1 MEVKVKILGQ
11 EKGEE
16 NLSKSLARW
25 HGKIILE
32 RIEKAELT
40 QTEKMDLLQEMIN
53 LLEKKPP
60 SE

>member
-1 MEVKVKILGQ
+1 MEVKVKILWQ

-16 NLSKSLARW
+16 NLRKSLARW
-25 HGKIILE
+25 HGKIVLK

-40 QTEKMDLLQEMIN
+40 RTEKMDLLQEMID

-60 SE
+60 TE

>member
-25 HGKIILE
+25 HGKTILRRLE
-32 RIEKAELT
+32 EAGLT
-40 QTEKMDLLQEMIN
+40 QAEKMALLQEMID

>member
-1 MEVKVKILGQ
+1 MEVKVEIPGQ

-25 HGKIILE
+25 HGKIILKRLE
-32 RIEKAELT
+32 ETKLT
-40 QTEKMDLLQEMIN
+40 RTEKMDLLQEMID

-60 SE
+60 LE

>member
-1 MEVKVKILGQ
+1 MKVKVKILGQ

-25 HGKIILE
+25 HGKTILRRLE
-32 RIEKAELT
+32 EAELT
-40 QTEKMDLLQEMIN
+40 RTEKMDLLQEMID

-60 SE
+60 LE

>member
-1 MEVKVKILGQ
+1 MEVKVEILGQ

-16 NLSKSLARW
+16 NLRKSLARW
-25 HGKIILE
+25 HRKIILK
-32 RIEKAELT
+32 RIEETKLT
-40 QTEKMDLLQEMIN
+40 RTEKMALLREMID

>member
-1 MEVKVKILGQ
+1 MKVKVEILGQ

-25 HGKIILE
+25 HGKIILRRLE
-32 RIEKAELT
+32 EAGLT
-40 QTEKMDLLQEMIN
+40 QAEKMALLQEMID